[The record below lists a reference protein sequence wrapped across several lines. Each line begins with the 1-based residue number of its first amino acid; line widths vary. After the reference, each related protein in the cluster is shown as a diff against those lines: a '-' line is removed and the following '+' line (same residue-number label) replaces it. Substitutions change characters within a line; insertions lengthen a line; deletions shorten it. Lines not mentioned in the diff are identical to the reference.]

1 MPPMAGSG
9 CSSHAS
15 AAASD
20 PKAAASV
27 RRNSLIL
34 ASPNARL
41 VASCPHSPSNQRLGR
56 PADSNE
62 GGHLFQSDG
71 GQFGV
76 VSWAGFAVLCS
87 NRHHQYIRGREHVI
101 YYTVL

>member
-62 GGHLFQSDG
+62 GGHLFQSDRG
-71 GQFGV
+71 HHSNLMAASL
-76 VSWAGFAVLCS
+76 VSSRGPVLRSYVATATTSIFAA
-87 NRHHQYIRGREHVI
+87 E
-101 YYTVL
+101 